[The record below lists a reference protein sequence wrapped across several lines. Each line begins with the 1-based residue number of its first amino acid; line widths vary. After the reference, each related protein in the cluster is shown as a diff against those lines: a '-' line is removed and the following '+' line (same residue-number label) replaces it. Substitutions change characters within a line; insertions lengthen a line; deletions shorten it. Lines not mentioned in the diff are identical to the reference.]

1 MKDEEYTIDQ
11 AYTLSRKDINTEA
24 DFISEFHSDLIH
36 KFKNLEKSQE
46 TQFKYKGTA
55 KIVQDMVEDF
65 VVTANKLSL
74 SEYALT
80 QIDIMKEYQ
89 DR

>member
-1 MKDEEYTIDQ
+1 MKDEEYSIDQ
-11 AYTLSRKDINTEA
+11 AYTVSRKDIDIESN
-24 DFISEFHSDLIH
+24 FISEFHADLIH

-65 VVTANKLSL
+65 VVTANRHSL
-74 SEYALT
+74 SDYALT